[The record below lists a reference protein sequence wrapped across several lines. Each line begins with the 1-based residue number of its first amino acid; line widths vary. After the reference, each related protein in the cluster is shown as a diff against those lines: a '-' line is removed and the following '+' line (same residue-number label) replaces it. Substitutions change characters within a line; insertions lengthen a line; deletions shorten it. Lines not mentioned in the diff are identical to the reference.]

1 MVRGHRPTTGRDKRF
16 VSERTQGVHQRFTS
30 EPPDERT
37 SHGRD
42 DRDDDRTD
50 AQAGGRGGVDRRR
63 RRGRRHPGLD
73 GGRFGGDTA
82 ATLKAAAL
90 KAVPGGTVYRVVSDA
105 GDGSYEAHMTKA
117 DGSVVTVK
125 FDKSLAVT
133 TVEPGMGTGDPAM
146 PGQPTGSSPATTG

>member
-1 MVRGHRPTTGRDKRF
+1 
-16 VSERTQGVHQRFTS
+16 
-30 EPPDERT
+30 
-37 SHGRD
+37 
-42 DRDDDRTD
+42 
-50 AQAGGRGGVDRRR
+50 
-63 RRGRRHPGLD
+63 
-73 GGRFGGDTA
+73 
-82 ATLKAAAL
+82 
-90 KAVPGGTVYRVVSDA
+90 VYRVVSDA